1 VIVIFKKMLLTGA
14 MTIVKPGSSAQL
26 SIALI
31 IVLFNMLLELKLA
44 PYADEADDWLAF
56 LTNIQM
62 LLTIQG
68 GLLLMTDDSSVP
80 TYDKR
85 LMGITLVVVNS
96 FGFVAFFLS
105 LLVLHP
111 SIRNRLEKYTDAK
124 QKKRSGTKIVP
135 QSGAEK
141 KKNDITTKTTNH
153 SDNNNDQVT
162 PLQNIKVM
170 PQEAADAQ
178 KEVRSWGEGS
188 AGGNSTLFKK
198 KGPEP
203 KKRGPQGMI
212 II

>member
-1 VIVIFKKMLLTGA
+1 MLFLVFPMLHGFFELLFLTFFFSNISDSEPSYWYWEVIVIFKKMLLTGA

-68 GLLLMTDDSSVP
+68 GLLLMTDDSSAP

-85 LMGITLVVVNS
+85 FMGITLVVVNS
-96 FGFVAFFLS
+96 FGFVAFFCG

-111 SIRNRLEKYTDAK
+111 SIRTRITDAK
-124 QKKRSGTKIVP
+124 KKRSGSKVVP
-135 QSGAEK
+135 QSGVEK
-141 KKNDITTKTTNH
+141 KNNNTSISTTND
-153 SDNNNDQVT
+153 SDVKNWG
-162 PLQNIKVM
+162 
-170 PQEAADAQ
+170 
-178 KEVRSWGEGS
+178 KE
-188 AGGNSTLFKK
+188 L
-198 KGPEP
+198 
-203 KKRGPQGMI
+203 
-212 II
+212 

>member
-1 VIVIFKKMLLTGA
+1 MFVSYFFFFNNISDSEPSYWYWEVIVIFKKMLLTGA

-68 GLLLMTDDSSVP
+68 GLLLMTDDSSAP

-85 LMGITLVVVNS
+85 FMGITLVVVNS

-105 LLVLHP
+105 LLMLHP
-111 SIRNRLEKYTDAK
+111 SIRNRLEKCTDAK
-124 QKKRSGTKIVP
+124 KKKKSGTKIDP
-135 QSGAEK
+135 QCGAEK
-141 KKNDITTKTTNH
+141 KNNNIT
-153 SDNNNDQVT
+153 DNNNDQVT
-162 PLQNIKVM
+162 PLQNMKVM
-170 PQEAADAQ
+170 PQQEADAQ

-188 AGGNSTLFKK
+188 AGGNSNL
-198 KGPEP
+198 
-203 KKRGPQGMI
+203 I
-212 II
+212 

>member
-1 VIVIFKKMLLTGA
+1 MLLTGA

-68 GLLLMTDDSSVP
+68 GLLLMTDDSSAP

-85 LMGITLVVVNS
+85 FMGITLVVVNS
-96 FGFVAFFLS
+96 FGFVAFFCG

-111 SIRNRLEKYTDAK
+111 SIRTRITDAK
-124 QKKRSGTKIVP
+124 KKRSGL
-135 QSGAEK
+135 SGCSVIMRNHFLLRTSNSLLK
-141 KKNDITTKTTNH
+141 KKELK
-153 SDNNNDQVT
+153 
-162 PLQNIKVM
+162 
-170 PQEAADAQ
+170 QEEQ
-178 KEVRSWGEGS
+178 EMGCGIQR
-188 AGGNSTLFKK
+188 LF
-198 KGPEP
+198 
-203 KKRGPQGMI
+203 RRC
-212 II
+212 

>member
-1 VIVIFKKMLLTGA
+1 MLLTGA

-68 GLLLMTDDSSVP
+68 GLLLMTDDSSAP

-85 LMGITLVVVNS
+85 FMGITLVVVNS
-96 FGFVAFFLS
+96 FGFVAFFLG

-111 SIRNRLEKYTDAK
+111 SIRNRLDKETDAK
-124 QKKRSGTKIVP
+124 KKKRSGTKIVP

-141 KKNDITTKTTNH
+141 KNNNITTTTNH
-153 SDNNNDQVT
+153 SDVKN
-162 PLQNIKVM
+162 
-170 PQEAADAQ
+170 
-178 KEVRSWGEGS
+178 WG
-188 AGGNSTLFKK
+188 K
-198 KGPEP
+198 
-203 KKRGPQGMI
+203 
-212 II
+212 